1 MTTIIFHRALL
12 PDVVEFA
19 YIPRSDLRIHGEAVS
34 QQNKRSNSPDFM
46 LHPQSLAVDTPLGYR
61 LPGHEEEEHVL
72 VLEFAENFRTTKSG

>member
-1 MTTIIFHRALL
+1 
-12 PDVVEFA
+12 
-19 YIPRSDLRIHGEAVS
+19 
-34 QQNKRSNSPDFM
+34 M